1 LKLIFN
7 PHEAVIKSE
16 LLMTLA
22 RASCAEVAIVAR
34 LAIFTWASRCS
45 LKYHV
50 SSMVEDA
57 ESLGTEWVHLIKADS
72 VLSFFVTTAAN
83 VEIFV

>member
-1 LKLIFN
+1 MTFARTPCAKV
-7 PHEAVIKSE
+7 AV
-16 LLMTLA
+16 A
-22 RASCAEVAIVAR
+22 AR
-34 LAIFTWASRCS
+34 LAVFTWASRCS
-45 LKYHV
+45 FEYHV